1 MCPLPFRML
10 RNVQD
15 NPQSHVQPGMTLDI
29 GPKDTNPAI
38 PKIGSLMAKMKIYNM
53 READYRAFLRAAM
66 DRGIDTKSRAA
77 FVEYLHAYQLEDA
90 ADFTEGIGEQGYQ
103 TILNHYG
110 VIKEDPQ
117 DPAAAA
123 APAALPT
130 DSEIMASIL
139 DAFEQDVNVC
149 DKKRLVKFLKDAK
162 NEAVAAWLES
172 QETHGFYKL
181 LSQFFGNLGKFRARM
196 PEMMSASTEGLQEDA
211 PAVAPDKALEPAPGG
226 EPKKDPAASAE
237 PPPPAEEPQDEPTA
251 APGDVNT
258 VLMDMYLEGVDV
270 TRRAVLVSELDK
282 SGHEGEAEYL
292 NSLSLS
298 AFYNLLSEF
307 FRGLAKAMGESKDVK
322 EARDVES
329 KHKGR
334 EIRIVRTDKQTSGD
348 RLKNAIY
355 IDGVYQE
362 AGFFSADAAV
372 AYAEKLIDDG
382 DVKTGKSKQIGEREM
397 ATTTERTDMDKVAAR
412 TWGSMKHQDRVQ
424 ALIDGGVSQNA
435 ANQAAEKD
443 YEELGSDMQAAFM
456 DSLAAVAE
464 SKQAKAKAGA
474 FKKFESPEELLPGE
488 VAEAF
493 EIAERLVREYGIN
506 EAAKTAASRMG
517 KKLKMPEG
525 VVANLEKFLG
535 LVMSECQE
543 NGGFS
548 ATAAPLSPEKKA
560 EIEKAKKKP
569 EHDDDTDD
577 PEEKKRKEAEAA
589 KKVAEHCGGD
599 HPEPHAEPEPEK
611 KPEDEEPEKKKEPE
625 DDGGMGES
633 RGNMLRMALGPSKLK
648 LLGATKLES
657 LRAPKGIVLESSTTG
672 GGIGGQ
678 GVNGA
683 PGVGML
689 DVFSYGGYLER
700 ALPYLLQATLSRMEE
715 KDKADFLDVYHRFIG
730 TDDMGQLTEL
740 SGKLADVV
748 EYGDAT
754 QEGTELVKNL
764 RFMGDFLNM
773 MRSSVDFTKKALSL

>member
-1 MCPLPFRML
+1 ML
-10 RNVQD
+10 RQVQD
-15 NPQSHVQPGMTLDI
+15 NPQSHQQVGVPIDAPSKDVQPQ
-29 GPKDTNPAI
+29 I
-38 PKIGSLMAKMKIYNM
+38 PKVGSLMAKMKIYNM

-90 ADFTEGIGEQGYQ
+90 ADFTEGIGEAGYQ
-103 TILNHYG
+103 AILNHYG

-130 DSEIMASIL
+130 DAEIMASIL

-149 DKKRLVKFLKDAK
+149 DKKRLIKFLKDAK

-172 QETHGFYKL
+172 QETHGFYTL

-211 PAVAPDKALEPAPGG
+211 PAVSPDKALEPAPGS
-226 EPKKDPAASAE
+226 EPKKEPAAAAE
-237 PPPPAEEPQDEPTA
+237 PAPPADEPQDEPA
-251 APGDVNT
+251 SAPGDVNT

-270 TRRAVLVSELDK
+270 TRRAVLVGELDK
-282 SGHEGEAEYL
+282 AGHEGEAEYL

-329 KHKGR
+329 KYKGR
-334 EIRIVRTDKQTSGD
+334 DIKVVRTDKQPSGD

-372 AYAEKLIDDG
+372 AYAEKLIDGG
-382 DVKTGKSKQIGEREM
+382 DVKTEGSKRNGERKM

-412 TWGSMKHQDRVQ
+412 TWGSMNHHDRVQ

-435 ANQAAEKD
+435 ANRAAEKD
-443 YEELGSDMQAAFM
+443 YEELGSDMQSAFM
-456 DSLAAVAE
+456 DALASVAE

-474 FKKFESPEELLPGE
+474 FKKFESPQELLPGE
-488 VAEAF
+488 VTEAF
-493 EIAERLVREYGIN
+493 EIAERLVKEYGIS

-535 LVMSECQE
+535 LVMSECME

-548 ATAAPLSPEKKA
+548 ATAAPVSPEKKA

-569 EHDDDTDD
+569 EHDDEKPED

-611 KPEDEEPEKKKEPE
+611 KPEDDEPEKKKEPE

-633 RGNMLRMALGPSKLK
+633 RGDMLRMALGPSKLK
-648 LLGATKLES
+648 LMGATKLES
-657 LRAPKGIVLESSTTG
+657 LRAPKAIFIESSTSG
-672 GGIGGQ
+672 GGIGAQ

-715 KDKADFLDVYHRFIG
+715 QDKANFLDVYHRFIG

-740 SGKLADVV
+740 AGKLADVV